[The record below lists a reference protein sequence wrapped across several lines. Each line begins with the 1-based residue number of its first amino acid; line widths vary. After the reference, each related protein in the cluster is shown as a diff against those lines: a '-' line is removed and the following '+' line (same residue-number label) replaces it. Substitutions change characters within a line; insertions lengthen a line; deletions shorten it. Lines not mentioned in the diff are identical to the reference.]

1 MLMVQKL
8 NVSKFLKHEN
18 KITASSDK
26 WNFLRIFSW
35 SIAMRRR
42 FMLELSA
49 RIWCVQIN
57 CLLVFLSLFHW
68 LFLICRPHT
77 KNTFSYLLFY
87 FLQFSSCRQRFGA
100 LKCLFSYV
108 VLEASKQARDMKAIW
123 IKFCVHHSRFCANC
137 AWLISSISA
146 WFFLW
151 DVFLIPFLKFP
162 VTKLRKIFQSLS
174 TCF

>member
-26 WNFLRIFSW
+26 WNFVRIFSW

-42 FMLELSA
+42 FMVDVSA
-49 RIWCVQIN
+49 RIWCVQMK
-57 CLLVFLSLFHW
+57 CLLACSVSLPLTTLNLSTTHKKYFFLFIIL
-68 LFLICRPHT
+68 
-77 KNTFSYLLFY
+77 
-87 FLQFSSCRQRFGA
+87 FSSCRQRFGV

-108 VLEASKQARDMKAIW
+108 FLEASSKQARDMKAIW
-123 IKFCVHHSRFCANC
+123 NKFCVHHSRFCANC

-146 WFFLW
+146 CFFLW
-151 DVFLIPFLKFP
+151 DVFFDSISISQISSY
-162 VTKLRKIFQSLS
+162 KIA
-174 TCF
+174 